1 MASCLALANER
12 SQMAQWKEG
21 NKLDDDDEEEVAVEV
36 AVSSGEASA
45 AFSVESS
52 FFV

>member
-12 SQMAQWKEG
+12 SQMAQWNEG
-21 NKLDDDDEEEVAVEV
+21 NKLDDDEEEEVAVAV
-36 AVSSGEASA
+36 ASGEASA

>member
-21 NKLDDDDEEEVAVEV
+21 NKLDDDEEEVAV

>member
-21 NKLDDDDEEEVAVEV
+21 NKLDDDDEVVA
-36 AVSSGEASA
+36 AAAASGEASA